1 MKKSLGER
9 GGCLERRGEHWERAF
24 WGGLKSGGSGIRH
37 YETVG
42 EDYNQVIGGIK
53 CILNY

>member
-1 MKKSLGER
+1 MSRKER
-9 GGCLERRGEHWERAF
+9 GALGKGIL
-24 WGGLKSGGSGIRH
+24 GGLKSGGSGIRH
-37 YETVG
+37 YETVA